1 MPHMF
6 PALLSLVLAATLT
19 TGADSS
25 PDAITITAV
34 PSTFTPAKITIQR
47 GVTTKLIFKHTEG
60 VHAIESA
67 DLGIPKTVLSP
78 DKDVTID
85 VTPAKDG
92 TFVLHCEI
100 VCGPDHDTMTLTV
113 AVEG

>member
-1 MPHMF
+1 MLNVLLPF
-6 PALLSLVLAATLT
+6 ALAVAVTTAANNTPNAL
-19 TGADSS
+19 
-25 PDAITITAV
+25 TITAV

-47 GVTTKLIFKHTEG
+47 GVTTRLVFQKTEG
-60 VHAIESA
+60 LHAIEST

-92 TFVLHCEI
+92 TFVLHCEV
-100 VCGPDHDTMTLTV
+100 VCGPDHNTMTLTV
-113 AVEG
+113 TVEG

>member
-1 MPHMF
+1 MF
-6 PALLSLVLAATLT
+6 PVLLSLVLAATLT
-19 TGADSS
+19 LVADNA
-25 PDAITITAV
+25 PDALTITAV

-47 GVTTKLIFKHTEG
+47 GVTTKLIFAHTEG

-67 DLGIPKTVLSP
+67 DLGIPKTILSP

-92 TFVLHCEI
+92 TFVLHCEV
-100 VCGPDHDTMTLTV
+100 VCGPDHKTMTLTII
-113 AVEG
+113 VEG